1 MIRGTVDQFQLG
13 SSLLE
18 VADGDTVVV
27 NWVILGIVARSQRSF
42 ELGIP
47 EDRVR

>member
-1 MIRGTVDQFQLG
+1 MISGTVDQFQIG

-18 VADGDTVVV
+18 VADWDPVVV
-27 NWVILGIVARSQRSF
+27 NWAILGVVARSQRSF

-47 EDRVR
+47 EDRAR